1 MDVRPFKV
9 QIPPAVLADLRQRLA
24 RTRWPDE
31 IPASAWDYGANL
43 SYMKKLVDHWQNRF
57 NWRVHEDAI
66 NRFRHFRAVVDGLG
80 IHFVH
85 ERGKGPGPFPIIITH
100 GWPGSFL
107 EMLKLIPLLTDPES
121 YGADP
126 ADAFDVVVPSL
137 PGYGFSDRPAERGVN
152 TWRIAEMWDKLMAG
166 LGYGR
171 FGAQGG
177 DWGASVSTLLA
188 LKSPD
193 HVAGL
198 HLNYIPEELR
208 PYQGVI
214 ADDLT
219 RKEQEF
225 LDEAER
231 WAATEGGY
239 SHIQRT
245 RPQTLAYAMNDSPA
259 GMAAW
264 IVEKF
269 RDWSDCDGK
278 VEKHFT
284 KDELL
289 TNLTVYWA
297 TETFL
302 SAARLYYEAKKAP
315 VQFKR
320 NDFVK
325 VPTGIA
331 RFPVEAPF
339 PPRRWVERCYNVQ
352 RWTDMPSGGHFPALE
367 EPELLAKD
375 IREFFRPLRG
385 SS

>member
-43 SYMKKLVDHWQNRF
+43 GYMKKLLDHWQNRF

-66 NRFRHFRAVVDGLG
+66 NRFHHFRAVVDGLG

-85 ERGKGPGPFPIIITH
+85 ERGKGPEPFPIIITH

-107 EMLKLIPLLTDPES
+107 EMLKLIPLLADPES
-121 YGADP
+121 NGADP

-137 PGYGFSDRPAERGVN
+137 PGFGYSDRPAERGVN
-152 TWRIAEMWDKLMAG
+152 TWRIAEIWDELMAG
-166 LGYGR
+166 LGYAR

-208 PYQGVI
+208 PYQGMV

-225 LDEAER
+225 LDEVER
-231 WAATEGGY
+231 WAASEGGY

-259 GMAAW
+259 GLAAW
-264 IVEKF
+264 IVEKY

-278 VEKHFT
+278 VEKRFT
-284 KDELL
+284 RDELL

-302 SAARLYYEAKKAP
+302 SAARLYYEAGKAP

-325 VPTGIA
+325 VPTGVA

-385 SS
+385 RI

>member
-43 SYMKKLVDHWQNRF
+43 GYMKKLVDYWQNRF

-66 NRFRHFRAVVDGLG
+66 NRFHHFRAVVDGLG

-85 ERGKGPGPFPIIITH
+85 ERGKGPAPFPIIITH

-107 EMLKLIPLLTDPES
+107 EMLKLIPLLTDPEEH
-121 YGADP
+121 GADP

-137 PGYGFSDRPAERGVN
+137 PGYGFSDRPTERGVN
-152 TWRIAEMWDKLMAG
+152 TWRIAEIWDKLMAG
-166 LGYGR
+166 LGYRR

-188 LKSPD
+188 LESPD

-208 PYQGVI
+208 PYQGVV

-225 LDEAER
+225 LDEVER
-231 WAATEGGY
+231 WAASEGGY
-239 SHIQRT
+239 SHVQRT

-259 GMAAW
+259 GLAAW

-278 VEKHFT
+278 VEKRFT

-302 SAARLYYEAKKAP
+302 SAARLYYEAHRAP

-320 NDFVK
+320 NDRVK
-325 VPTGIA
+325 APTAVA

-352 RWTDMPSGGHFPALE
+352 RWTEMPSGGHFPALE

-385 SS
+385 SI